1 MKFHF
6 LIGALMVCAVA
17 AFAQTPTPS
26 LGTSAGEER
35 YRIGFQDTLD
45 IQIFRHSEL
54 NRRVQVNPD
63 GTINLFRLDQPI
75 VAACKTEL
83 ELAGDI
89 AKAYEKDYLR
99 NPQVGVV
106 AVERRSQVVTVI
118 GAVKKPGSFFIDKRV
133 QLLTLLG
140 FAEGPDL
147 EHVGTRL
154 IVFRPGSTSSCK
166 TNSTDQSTVD
176 KTQLFAFTLKDVQ
189 EGKSTFWME
198 PGDVVS
204 VQMSDKIYVY
214 GNVNKQGI
222 VEMREP
228 LTLTQALAAAGGM
241 KSATQLDNIRVVRQ
255 KTGTTEHTETVYN
268 FKEISKGKAPD
279 PFLEPND
286 IVAVSQDRT
295 QKIFNSIGNAMTQ
308 GLPSMIYRVP
318 VP

>member
-1 MKFHF
+1 
-6 LIGALMVCAVA
+6 
-17 AFAQTPTPS
+17 
-26 LGTSAGEER
+26 
-35 YRIGFQDTLD
+35 
-45 IQIFRHSEL
+45 
-54 NRRVQVNPD
+54 
-63 GTINLFRLDQPI
+63 
-75 VAACKTEL
+75 
-83 ELAGDI
+83 
-89 AKAYEKDYLR
+89 
-99 NPQVGVV
+99 
-106 AVERRSQVVTVI
+106 
-118 GAVKKPGSFFIDKRV
+118 
-133 QLLTLLG
+133 
-140 FAEGPDL
+140 
-147 EHVGTRL
+147 
-154 IVFRPGSTSSCK
+154 
-166 TNSTDQSTVD
+166 
-176 KTQLFAFTLKDVQ
+176 
-189 EGKSTFWME
+189 ME